1 MNRYLDTHNTGN
13 IPAEILAQVQK
24 CAAVMRA
31 GGIAAYP
38 TDTIYGLGA
47 DVYNSMAVA
56 KVFAAKRRPLNL
68 PLPVLIA
75 DISQLNE
82 LTVNIPPL
90 AKKLMNKFWPGAL
103 TIVFDKAPSLDGPA
117 LAGGSKIA
125 VRMPGHATTLRLIKE
140 VGRPIV
146 GTSANLHGR
155 PSVLTAAEV
164 MAQVGPAVDFILDGG
179 SCPGGIESTVVD
191 VTVNPPVILR
201 QGAVPGKDLADLLNR

>member
-1 MNRYLDTHNTGN
+1 MNRYLDTHKTGN

-90 AKKLMNKFWPGAL
+90 AKKLMNKFY
-103 TIVFDKAPSLDGPA
+103 
-117 LAGGSKIA
+117 
-125 VRMPGHATTLRLIKE
+125 
-140 VGRPIV
+140 
-146 GTSANLHGR
+146 
-155 PSVLTAAEV
+155 
-164 MAQVGPAVDFILDGG
+164 
-179 SCPGGIESTVVD
+179 
-191 VTVNPPVILR
+191 
-201 QGAVPGKDLADLLNR
+201 